1 MCQII
6 KEAYGKCEIE
16 IINDEKY
23 LRINRKDLEIE
34 SGYKTWAQI
43 FDKCELEKHK
53 YRQELIPNTKIQ
65 RCRVFVQ
72 NDLAERKIKIHI
84 LSPKKVLELKKKL
97 GFYNNKYS
105 FDEKYIISALPVA
118 FLGETMHTK
127 YCVQNKRLNLY
138 FFEHKFGIEID
149 EYGHVDKDFEYE
161 QIRQLII
168 EEQVGCKIIRTD
180 PDAADFNI
188 YRIINQVRMFIKQ
201 STIKLTRNSLIGDL
215 SRQLLEVVIELE
227 SKYKEVKPNI
237 IKKDC

>member
-72 NDLAERKIKIHI
+72 NDLAERKIKSH
-84 LSPKKVLELKKKL
+84 KVLEFKRKL
-97 GFYNNKYS
+97 GFDNNKYS
-105 FDEKYIISALPVA
+105 FDEKYIISALPAA
-118 FLGETMHTK
+118 FEGKTMHTK

-138 FFEHKFGIEID
+138 FSEHKFGIEID
-149 EYGHVDKDFEYE
+149 EYGHVDRDFEYE
-161 QIRQLII
+161 QIRQLMI

-188 YRIINQVRMFIKQ
+188 YRIIYQVRMSIKQ
-201 STIKLTRNSLIGDL
+201 STIKLTRNSLIDDL
-215 SRQLLEVVIELE
+215 SRELLEAVIELK
-227 SKYKEVKPNI
+227 SKYKEVKPNL